1 MARDHSGGE
10 AALQAGLTAPAENRI
25 VSPIE
30 GEEGVAMQGL
40 MMDRPLLTT
49 EILKHAVRNFRR
61 TEIVTRTVEGPIHR
75 YTIAD
80 SHRRICRLANALKRL
95 GIAPGD
101 RVGVIGWNTHR
112 QFEMY
117 FAVGGIGA
125 VLHTVNPRLG
135 PDNAA
140 FVINHAEDALLFYD
154 QTFTPLI
161 AALRPKL
168 KTVRAFIA
176 LTDEAHARAAG
187 CDDDAY
193 ETLIAAETDSFDW
206 PEFDENAAVAMCY
219 TSGTTGDPKGVV
231 YSHRALVLQTFQSCL
246 PTALG
251 CREGDTIL
259 PVVPMFHVNAWNTPY
274 TALMIGVKQ
283 VFPGPKLD
291 GESLYELLA
300 QEQVNYSLGVPTV
313 WLGLL
318 HYMDRTGRTL
328 PHLRKGLCGGSALSE
343 ALIRGFAKYGI
354 ELQQGW
360 GMTEMSPIGTVN
372 VLPPAVKALPPDE
385 LIKYQLKAG
394 RALPFV
400 DMRIVAEDGRIL
412 PHDGRAEGRLQVK
425 GPTIVRSYFKARADT
440 LTADGWFDTGDVA
453 TIDPDGFLQITDRAK
468 DVIKTGGEWVSSID
482 IENAA
487 LLHPDVANAAVIG
500 VPHPRWQERPLLI
513 VVRREG
519 KNPTADEIKE
529 FLKGRLD
536 KIAWPDAVEF
546 VPELPLGATGKVLK
560 TELRRKFK
568 DYALPG

>member
-1 MARDHSGGE
+1 MK
-10 AALQAGLTAPAENRI
+10 
-25 VSPIE
+25 
-30 GEEGVAMQGL
+30 GL

-49 EILKHAVRNFRR
+49 EILTHAVANFRN

-75 YTIAD
+75 YTIGDANE
-80 SHRRICRLANALKRL
+80 RICRLANALRRL
-95 GIAPGD
+95 GVEYGD
-101 RVGVIGWNTHR
+101 RVGVIGWNTYR

-117 FAVGGIGA
+117 YAVGGIGA

-140 FVINHAEDALLFYD
+140 FVINHAEDDYLFYD
-154 QTFTPLI
+154 STFAPLVS
-161 AALRPKL
+161 ALRDKL
-168 KTVRAFIA
+168 KTVKKFVL
-176 LTDEAHARAAG
+176 LTDDEHAREAG
-187 CDDDAY
+187 TGDDSY
-193 ETLIAAETDSFDW
+193 ESLIAGEADYFDW
-206 PEFDENAAVAMCY
+206 PEFDENTAVAMCY

-231 YSHRALVLQTFQSCL
+231 YSHRSCLIQTLSSCL

-251 CREGDTIL
+251 CKEGDVLL

-274 TALMIGVKQ
+274 SALMIGAKQ

-300 QEQVNYSLGVPTV
+300 AEKVNYSLGVPTV

-318 HYMDRTGRTL
+318 QYMEKTGKEL
-328 PHLRKGLCGGSALSE
+328 PHLHKGLCGGSALPE
-343 ALIRGFAKYGI
+343 ALIRGFEKHGI

-372 VLPPAVKALPPDE
+372 VLPERISSLPQDE
-385 LIKYQLKAG
+385 RIKYQLKAG
-394 RALPFV
+394 RSLPLV
-400 DMRIVAEDGRIL
+400 NMRIVSEDGKIL
-412 PHDGRAEGRLQVK
+412 PHDGVSDGRLQVR
-425 GPTIVRSYFKARADT
+425 GPSIVNAYYKQDAPA

-453 TIDPDGFLQITDRAK
+453 VIDEEGFLQITDRAK

-487 LLHPDVANAAVIG
+487 LMHPGVANAAVIG
-500 VPHPRWQERPLLI
+500 VTHPRWQERPLLI
-513 VVRREG
+513 VVKREG
-519 KNPTADEIKE
+519 KDPSPDEIKE
-529 FLKGRLD
+529 FVKGKLD

-560 TELRRKFK
+560 TELRKKFK
-568 DYALPG
+568 GYVLPA

>member
-1 MARDHSGGE
+1 MK
-10 AALQAGLTAPAENRI
+10 
-25 VSPIE
+25 
-30 GEEGVAMQGL
+30 GL

-49 EILKHAVRNFRR
+49 EILKHAVRNFRK

-80 SHRRICRLANALKRL
+80 AYLRICQLANALRDL
-95 GIAPGD
+95 GVGYGD
-101 RVGVIGWNTHR
+101 RVGVIGWNTYR

-117 FAVGGIGA
+117 YAVGGVGA

-140 FVINHAEDALLFYD
+140 FVINHAEDDYLFYD
-154 QTFTPLI
+154 TTFAPLVS
-161 AALRPKL
+161 ALRPKL
-168 KTVRAFIA
+168 KTVKKFIL
-176 LTDEAHARAAG
+176 LTDEKHAAEAG
-187 CDDDAY
+187 TGDVAY
-193 ETLIAAETDSFDW
+193 EALIAGKRDAIDW
-206 PEFDENAAVAMCY
+206 PEFDENTAVAMCY

-231 YSHRALVLQTFQSCL
+231 YSHRSCVIQTFASCL

-251 CREGDTIL
+251 CREGDVLL

-274 TALMIGVKQ
+274 SALMIGLKQ
-283 VFPGPKLD
+283 VFPGPRLD
-291 GESLYELLA
+291 GESLFELLDR
-300 QEQVNYSLGVPTV
+300 EEVNYSLGVPTV

-318 HYMDRTGRTL
+318 QYMEKTGKTL
-328 PHLRKGLCGGSALSE
+328 PHLKKGLCGGSALPE
-343 ALIRGFAKYGI
+343 ALIRGFEKHGV

-372 VLPPAVKALPPDE
+372 VLPPPIRALPIDE
-385 LIKYQLKAG
+385 RIKYQLKAG

-400 DMRIVAEDGRIL
+400 DMRIVSEDGKVL
-412 PHDGRAEGRLQVK
+412 PTDGVSDGRLQVR
-425 GPTIVRSYFKARADT
+425 GPSIVGSYFKSNTDT

-453 TIDPDGFLQITDRAK
+453 IIDPDGYLQITDRAK

-487 LLHPDVANAAVIG
+487 MMHPGVANAAVIG
-500 VPHPRWQERPLLI
+500 VVHPKWQERPLLI
-513 VVRREG
+513 IVKREG
-519 KNPTADEIKE
+519 QSPTADDIRDFVKS
-529 FLKGRLD
+529 KLD

-560 TELRRKFK
+560 TELRKKFK
-568 DYALPG
+568 DYKLPA

>member
-1 MARDHSGGE
+1 
-10 AALQAGLTAPAENRI
+10 
-25 VSPIE
+25 
-30 GEEGVAMQGL
+30 

-49 EILKHAVRNFRR
+49 EILKHAARNFRK

-80 SHRRICRLANALKRL
+80 AYKRIAKLANALK
-95 GIAPGD
+95 GAGVKEGE
-101 RVGVIGWNTHR
+101 RVGVIGWNTYR

-117 FAVGGIGA
+117 YAVGGLGA

-140 FVINHAEDALLFYD
+140 FVINHAEDGYLFYD
-154 QTFTPLI
+154 TTFAPLVS
-161 AALRPKL
+161 ALRGKL
-168 KTVRAFIA
+168 KTVKKFVL
-176 LTDEAHARAAG
+176 LTDEKHALEAG
-187 CDDDAY
+187 TGDQSY
-193 ETLIAAETDSFDW
+193 EGLIAGEAEEIVW
-206 PEFDENAAVAMCY
+206 PEFDENTAVAMCY

-231 YSHRALVLQTFQSCL
+231 YSHRSCVIQTFASCL

-251 CREGDTIL
+251 CKEGDVLL

-274 TALMIGVKQ
+274 SALMIGAKQ

-291 GESLYELLA
+291 GESLYELLSA
-300 QEQVNYSLGVPTV
+300 EKVNYSLGVPTV

-318 HYMDRTGRTL
+318 QYMEKNGKTL
-328 PHLRKGLCGGSALSE
+328 PHLRKGLCGGSALPE
-343 ALIRGFAKYGI
+343 ALVRGFEKYGI

-372 VLPPAVKALPPDE
+372 VLPPAIRSLPDDE
-385 LIKYQLKAG
+385 RIKYQLKAG
-394 RALPFV
+394 RSLPFV
-400 DMRIVAEDGRIL
+400 DMRIVSEDGREL
-412 PHDGRAEGRLQVK
+412 PRDGVSDGRLQVR
-425 GPTIVRSYFKARADT
+425 GPSIVGSYFKSTDAT

-453 TIDPDGFLQITDRAK
+453 IIDDDGFLQITDRAK

-487 LLHPDVANAAVIG
+487 MMHPSVAMAAVIG
-500 VPHPRWQERPLLI
+500 VAHPRWQERPLLI
-513 VVRREG
+513 VVKREG
-519 KNPTADEIKE
+519 ETPSADDIKE
-529 FLKGRLD
+529 FLKTRLD

-560 TELRRKFK
+560 TELRKKFK
-568 DYALPG
+568 GYV